1 MTLKLSCSYELAP
14 KQVTCNT
21 AYVRGTFGIGFEVGR
36 NVIARN
42 VEVDYGAGKIVL
54 FTGPSGSGK
63 SSLLR
68 VAAAQVPGAT
78 WLDQT
83 AGGEAA
89 LIDAL
94 GTDARAAA
102 HTLSLCGLGEAFL
115 MLRCPGEL
123 SDGQR
128 YRFALARALA
138 GGSAAVAAD
147 EWCAKLDRVTAKVI
161 SHNVRKVSSRRNVG
175 FLLATTHEDLIDDL
189 APDVIVR
196 CRGCGVVEVEKRR
209 PFRREISF
217 HRELDITEGA
227 ASDWAFFARWH
238 YRGHGL
244 GPVRRVR
251 VLWHGGEAVG
261 ICIFGFGPLASAAR
275 NRVFGLRGK
284 ITRARARQIN
294 RNFAC
299 VSRLVLDPRY
309 RGAGL
314 AGAFLARCC
323 ETAPWPWIEMVS
335 EMGALVPF
343 GRRAGFRRIAT
354 PGQGPAGFGR
364 PRRRGGK
371 SATAWG
377 KSGWTQEG
385 FAAYAR
391 RCRFSRPAYFL
402 RDNRAE
408 LSRPKPR
415 ETASG
420 SSVCDLLSWR
430 G

>member
-1 MTLKLSCSYELAP
+1 MKLKLSCSYELSP
-14 KQVTCNT
+14 KQATCNT
-21 AYVRGTFGIGFEVGR
+21 AYVQGTFGIGFETGR

-42 VEVDYGAGKIVL
+42 VEVDYGPGKIVL
-54 FTGPSGSGK
+54 FSGPSGSGK

-68 VAAAQVPGAT
+68 AATAQIPGAT
-78 WLDQT
+78 WLDE
-83 AGGEAA
+83 AGGGEAA

-94 GTDARAAA
+94 GIDAKAAA

-115 MLRCPGEL
+115 MLRSPGEL

-138 GGSAAVAAD
+138 GGAETIAAD

-161 SHNVRKVSSRRNVG
+161 SHNVRKVSSRRGVG

-189 APDVIVR
+189 SPDVIVR
-196 CRGCGVVEVEKRR
+196 CGGFGVVEVEKRR
-209 PFRREISF
+209 PFRREVSF
-217 HRELDITEGA
+217 HRQLDITEGA
-227 ASDWAFFARWH
+227 ASDWPFFARWH

-244 GPVRRVR
+244 GPVRRVM
-251 VLWHGGEAVG
+251 VLWHGAAPVG
-261 ICIFGFGPLASAAR
+261 ICVFGFGPLSSAAR
-275 NRVFGLRGK
+275 NRVFGLTGPV
-284 ITRARARQIN
+284 TRARAKLIN

-314 AGAFLARCC
+314 AGAFLDRCC
-323 ETAPWPWIEMVS
+323 EMVRWPWIELVS

-343 GRRAGFRRIAT
+343 GRRAGFRRIGSAS
-354 PGQGPAGFGR
+354 QAGSR
-364 PRRRGGK
+364 ARRRRRRDK

-377 KSGWTQEG
+377 ASGWTPEG

-391 RCRFSRPAYFL
+391 RSRFSRPAYFL
-402 RDNRAE
+402 RDNRAGGAVQN
-408 LSRPKPR
+408 RAKPQAVQTR
-415 ETASG
+415 
-420 SSVCDLLSWR
+420 
-430 G
+430 

>member
-1 MTLKLSCSYELAP
+1 MKIKLSCSYTLAP

-21 AYVRGTFGIGFEVGR
+21 AYVQGTFGIGFEAGR
-36 NVIARN
+36 NVIARD

-54 FTGPSGSGK
+54 FCGPSGSGK

-68 VAAAQVPGAT
+68 AAATQIPGAT
-78 WLDQT
+78 WLDET
-83 AGGEAA
+83 AGGGAA
-89 LIDAL
+89 LIDAM

-115 MLRCPGEL
+115 MLRSPGEL

-128 YRFALARALA
+128 YRYAVARALA
-138 GGSAAVAAD
+138 GGATTVAAD

-161 SHNVRKVSSRRNVG
+161 SHNIRKVSSRRDVG

-189 APDVIVR
+189 SPDVIVR
-196 CRGCGVVEVEKRR
+196 CRGCGVVEVENRR
-209 PFRREISF
+209 PFRREVSF
-217 HRELDITEGA
+217 HRELEITEGA
-227 ASDWAFFARWH
+227 ASDWPFFARWH

-244 GPVRRVR
+244 GPVRRVM
-251 VLWHGGEAVG
+251 VLWHGGEPVG
-261 ICIFGFGPLASAAR
+261 ICIFGLGPLASAAR
-275 NRVFGLRGK
+275 NRVFGLTGQV
-284 ITRARARQIN
+284 TRARARQIN

-314 AGAFLARCC
+314 AGAFLGRCC
-323 ETAPWPWIEMVS
+323 EMVRWPWIEMVS

-354 PGQGPAGFGR
+354 AGKACSDVTR
-364 PRRRGGK
+364 PRRRREK

-402 RDNRAE
+402 RDNR
-408 LSRPKPR
+408 
-415 ETASG
+415 
-420 SSVCDLLSWR
+420 SVLDL
-430 G
+430 